1 MPEAGPEADQGLV
14 RHARI
19 PGQRLGVVAKA
30 LGRSWEVKGGQLKK
44 NKSRTELFVNLWGL
58 VQILEISTVASF
70 PKIVSKYF

>member
-30 LGRSWEVKGGQLKK
+30 LGRS
-44 NKSRTELFVNLWGL
+44 
-58 VQILEISTVASF
+58 
-70 PKIVSKYF
+70 